1 MKIAGLAVLITCA
14 VVLYA
19 PPSSSVSFVILRCL
33 FYFLFFFFP
42 FYYAVFGIV
51 LAFKKCRIS
60 IRFYHF
66 AVNKGKKKKDDI
78 GNNYYVIDEK
88 EKSKY
93 FFMFGYFVNTR
104 NSFRVTNVR
113 S

>member
-1 MKIAGLAVLITCA
+1 MRRRPVRTA
-14 VVLYA
+14 VVIGKFCN
-19 PPSSSVSFVILRCL
+19 STVFVL
-33 FYFLFFFFP
+33 FLVFFFP

-60 IRFYHF
+60 IRFYHL